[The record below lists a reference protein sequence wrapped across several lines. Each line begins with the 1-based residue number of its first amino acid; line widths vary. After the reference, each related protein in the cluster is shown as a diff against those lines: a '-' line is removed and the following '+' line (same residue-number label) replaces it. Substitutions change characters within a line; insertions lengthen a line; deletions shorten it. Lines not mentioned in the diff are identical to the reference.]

1 VLACV
6 FVFVLVYFSEP
17 DSIYLSFAPS
27 LPSLQEA
34 KVEAI
39 TTAEEAREAERAKL
53 QQELKEAQD
62 AGDFEKMEALQS
74 QIDVFDEVRFE
85 IDYITCIYTISCTT
99 SSRNISIQSRS

>member
-1 VLACV
+1 
-6 FVFVLVYFSEP
+6 
-17 DSIYLSFAPS
+17 
-27 LPSLQEA
+27 LQEA

-85 IDYITCIYTISCTT
+85 MNDIYIYCAP
-99 SSRNISIQSRS
+99 R